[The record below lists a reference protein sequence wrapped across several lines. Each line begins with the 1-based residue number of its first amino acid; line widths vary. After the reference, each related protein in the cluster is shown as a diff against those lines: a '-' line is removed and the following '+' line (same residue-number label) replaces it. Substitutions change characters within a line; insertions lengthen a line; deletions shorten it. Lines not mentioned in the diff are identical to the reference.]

1 MTQAFQGVTL
11 ILRRN
16 LRDQG
21 IYGLDFLLE
30 PQTILEISKILNSE
44 VCKKKSIVFKLAAV
58 LNFFKTDLNGD
69 DTTVQPV
76 FCSNNIYLNSVT
88 EFVTEDVLKASLPT
102 IKERFDDFVSKGSG
116 KKIFFTLSI

>member
-1 MTQAFQGVTL
+1 MQ
-11 ILRRN
+11 
-16 LRDQG
+16 
-21 IYGLDFLLE
+21 
-30 PQTILEISKILNSE
+30 
-44 VCKKKSIVFKLAAV
+44 KKSIVFKLAAV

-102 IKERFDDFVSKGSG
+102 IKDCFDDFVSKRSG
-116 KKIFFTLSI
+116 KKYFLSFILFIPPSNSIEGLVE

>member
-1 MTQAFQGVTL
+1 MQ
-11 ILRRN
+11 
-16 LRDQG
+16 
-21 IYGLDFLLE
+21 
-30 PQTILEISKILNSE
+30 
-44 VCKKKSIVFKLAAV
+44 KKSIVFKLAAV

-116 KKIFFTLSI
+116 KKYFLSFYPFYPLPLRFNRRTG

>member
-1 MTQAFQGVTL
+1 M
-11 ILRRN
+11 
-16 LRDQG
+16 
-21 IYGLDFLLE
+21 
-30 PQTILEISKILNSE
+30 
-44 VCKKKSIVFKLAAV
+44 

-76 FCSNNIYLNSVT
+76 FCSNNVYLNSVT

-116 KKIFFTLSI
+116 KEIFLPLGYGHSIRGGIALFILGSRYSHTL

>member
-1 MTQAFQGVTL
+1 MQ
-11 ILRRN
+11 
-16 LRDQG
+16 
-21 IYGLDFLLE
+21 
-30 PQTILEISKILNSE
+30 
-44 VCKKKSIVFKLAAV
+44 KKSIVFKLAAV

-88 EFVTEDVLKASLPT
+88 EFVTEDILKASLPT

-116 KKIFFTLSI
+116 KKIFFCPFIPHPPYRILGGGK